1 MRFSPASAQAICGR
15 PPSLVDSGR
24 TVSSQTGERM
34 NTDGAS
40 EASLPITDLLRW
52 VTRADAEALRAL
64 VIGCSLDDGTSDD
77 LTPIADI
84 SVAERVLVL
93 ADGRRVPLRT
103 VTAGAIVDHRTGS
116 PLLAAFAE
124 SRTPAEH
131 REAAERAALRRHGVD
146 PDRLASRQDQ
156 HAVLTFLRSQQNAA
170 DTSVREVEAFHEA
183 MKRTSDIAL
192 YRRAAAALRALAD
205 ACTVRGVRAP
215 VTLPWRLAWFLNRT
229 GQFEDAIAVSETAE
243 ARGMLGMNRA
253 YMAAIRASALI
264 SLGRIRHD
272 ADLLDKAEHA
282 IRIALAAGSE
292 REVVNTLYGVLR
304 AARAQIGVG

>member
-1 MRFSPASAQAICGR
+1 
-15 PPSLVDSGR
+15 
-24 TVSSQTGERM
+24 M

-40 EASLPITDLLRW
+40 EASLPIADLLRW
-52 VTRADAEALRAL
+52 VTRADAEALRAV

-103 VTAGAIVDHRTGS
+103 VTAGVIVDDRPGS

-131 REAAERAALRRHGVD
+131 REVAERAALRRQGVD
-146 PDRLASRQDQ
+146 RDRLASRQDQ
-156 HAVLTFLRSQQNAA
+156 HAVLTFLRSQENAA
-170 DTSVREVEAFHEA
+170 DPSEPAIEAFYEA
-183 MKRTSDIAL
+183 MKRSSDIAL
-192 YRRAAAALRALAD
+192 YRRAAAALRALAN
-205 ACTVRGVRAP
+205 ACAGRGVPAP
-215 VTLPWRLAWFLNRT
+215 VTLPWRLAWFLNRAN
-229 GQFEDAIAVSETAE
+229 QFEDAIAVSETAE
-243 ARGMLGMNRA
+243 ARGMPGMNRA

-264 SLGRIRHD
+264 SLGRMRHD
-272 ADLLDKAEHA
+272 TALLENAEHA

-292 REVVNTLYGVLR
+292 REVVNALYSALR
-304 AARAQIGVG
+304 AARARIGVA